1 MYNKKSI
8 IDIYNEISDEK
19 LDEQELL
26 SILPKLYLI
35 LNKITLDNVE
45 IVQVIDVLKEFKNLN
60 KLDSIN
66 PETID
71 LIIKIAIIDD
81 FALEGT
87 LYFSL
92 ILKYTLLPFNKSI
105 YQENYDSLFLISE
118 FELYLELISKTITKK
133 DLMIMDKYNHDLKE
147 IIIHYKESERI
158 YKKYVVNDILL
169 DMMLSHFATML
180 YFNLEDFNYDY
191 DILIDILYQIIDNYQ
206 GFIDYCCALKL
217 HKNYTRLIVDSEMI
231 LKEYKASYDMLKFY
245 YDNKNKGKIKRK

>member
-118 FELYLELISKTITKK
+118 FE
-133 DLMIMDKYNHDLKE
+133 
-147 IIIHYKESERI
+147 
-158 YKKYVVNDILL
+158 
-169 DMMLSHFATML
+169 
-180 YFNLEDFNYDY
+180 
-191 DILIDILYQIIDNYQ
+191 
-206 GFIDYCCALKL
+206 
-217 HKNYTRLIVDSEMI
+217 
-231 LKEYKASYDMLKFY
+231 
-245 YDNKNKGKIKRK
+245 